1 MALLVCNKP
10 PAEAGHEKK
19 KKKKKSYIKI
29 GDIRPVNKKD
39 IPEKPVGL
47 HQHPCAGEG

>member
-19 KKKKKSYIKI
+19 KYPISAARSA
-29 GDIRPVNKKD
+29 GDPATR
-39 IPEKPVGL
+39 GL
-47 HQHPCAGEG
+47 KYQHW